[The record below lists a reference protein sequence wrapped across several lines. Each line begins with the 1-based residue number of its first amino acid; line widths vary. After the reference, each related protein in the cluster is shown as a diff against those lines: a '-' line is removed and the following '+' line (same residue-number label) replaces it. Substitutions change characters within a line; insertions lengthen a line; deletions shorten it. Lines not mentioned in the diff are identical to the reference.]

1 MLITISVKCDR
12 PKIEPTALSVT
23 SPVVRPHE
31 RGDVLSYE

>member
-1 MLITISVKCDR
+1 MLVTISVKCDR

-23 SPVVRPHE
+23 SAVVRPHE